1 MAASTGTVSPVSV
14 LGDQSPSVVA
24 AAMPGGDSATGVK
37 TRVLPSEHVK
47 VTASGPTEHSS
58 PSDVVIDVMGPAP
71 EITVAEAAAGVVVVV
86 VVGAGDVVVV
96 AAVLD
101 DAGIVVASVGDTT
114 EDADG

>member
-1 MAASTGTVSPVSV
+1 VAASTGTVSPVSV

-58 PSDVVIDVMGPAP
+58 PSDVVIDVTGPAP
-71 EITVAEAAAGVVVVV
+71 ENTVAEAAAGVVV

>member
-71 EITVAEAAAGVVVVV
+71 ENTVAEAAAGVVVV

>member
-1 MAASTGTVSPVSV
+1 VAASTGTVSPVSV

-71 EITVAEAAAGVVVVV
+71 ENTVAEAAAGVV